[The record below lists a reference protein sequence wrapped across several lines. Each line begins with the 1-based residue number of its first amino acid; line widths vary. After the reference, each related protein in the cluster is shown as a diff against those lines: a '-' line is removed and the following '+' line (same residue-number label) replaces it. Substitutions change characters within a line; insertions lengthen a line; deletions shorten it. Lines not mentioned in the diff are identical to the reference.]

1 MGKIKAFV
9 VHVLAFFKPQPQKF
23 EPIEVGNDKFSL
35 TDYMH
40 FAQLAPIT
48 IAAILAAEEMPT
60 DKDVQNTLNRIMGT
74 LKKVPVIY
82 NEIIRLTDIERQA
95 RKNFKLKQKADA
107 EYKEPT
113 ETLDDLN
120 STSAQM
126 NEVIAKMM
134 KK

>member
-40 FAQLAPIT
+40 FAQFAPIT
-48 IAAILAAEEMPT
+48 IGAILAAEEMPT